1 LQTSI
6 LSGSHSSI
14 YLKLINMDNLENEKL
29 VNSPLIDDSHYSA
42 SNIQVLEG
50 LDAVRKRPSMYIG
63 DTGTRGL
70 HHLVNEVI
78 DNSID
83 EALAGYCKRIDLT
96 INEDGSITVVDDG
109 RGIPVDY
116 HEKEKKSALE
126 VVMTVLHAGGKFDKG
141 SYKVSGGL
149 HGVGVSCVN
158 ALSKKL
164 VAEIHRD
171 GKIWKQE
178 YSKGAPLEPVQE
190 AGTTNKTGT
199 IITFLPDD
207 TIFDQSIEFK
217 FETLASRLREL
228 AFLNK
233 GIYLSVTDKRE
244 FEENDNGDT
253 FRFEEFH
260 SEEGLKEFVEF
271 LDSNR
276 ESLIES
282 TIYIES
288 DKNEVPVEVA
298 MQYNTSF
305 SENLHS
311 YVNNINTIEGGTHL
325 TGFRR
330 ALTRTLK
337 KYADE
342 SGMLSKLKFDISGD
356 DFREGLTAIISVKV
370 QEPQFEGQTKT
381 KLGNSEVSL
390 AVDQAVSE
398 ALTNYLE
405 ENPKDAKVIVQKV
418 ILAAQARHAAR
429 KARELVQ
436 RKTVLSGS
444 GLPGKLSDCSE
455 KDPAQTE
462 IFLVE
467 GDSAGGTAKQGR
479 DRRFQAILPLRGKIL
494 NVEKAMQHRIFENE
508 EIKNMFTAFGVS
520 IGTEEDSKALNL
532 EKIRYHKIIIMTDA
546 DVDGSHIAT
555 LIMTFFFRYMNN
567 LINAGYLY
575 IATPPLFLVKKG
587 KEERYCWSEEERII
601 AVEELGK
608 GREASVHIQ
617 RYKGLGEMNAEQLWD
632 TTMNPETR
640 LLRRVTISSAAEA
653 DRIFSMLMGDEVP
666 PRREFI
672 EKHARYAKIDI

>member
-1 LQTSI
+1 
-6 LSGSHSSI
+6 
-14 YLKLINMDNLENEKL
+14 MDNLDNEKL
-29 VNSPLIDDSHYSA
+29 VNGPAVEGKQYSA
-42 SNIQVLEG
+42 ESIQVLEG
-50 LDAVRKRPSMYIG
+50 LQAVRKRPAMYIG
-63 DTGTRGL
+63 DTGVKGL
-70 HHLVNEVI
+70 HHLVYEVV

-83 EALAGYCKRIDLT
+83 EALGGYCSSIDVI
-96 INEDGSITVVDDG
+96 INEDGSITVIDDG

-158 ALSKKL
+158 ALSQKL
-164 VAEIHRD
+164 VAEVHRD

-178 YSKGAPLEPVQE
+178 YSKGAALEPVRE
-190 AGTTNKTGT
+190 VGTTDKTGT

-207 TIFDQSIEFK
+207 SIFTQTTDYN
-217 FETLASRLREL
+217 FEILSSRLREL

-233 GIYLSVTDKRE
+233 GINLSITDKRE
-244 FEENDNGDT
+244 LEENGNGGK
-253 FRFEEFH
+253 FRNEEFH

-276 ESLIES
+276 ESLIET
-282 TIYIES
+282 TIHIES
-288 DKNEVPVEVA
+288 NKNEVPVEVA

-305 SENLHS
+305 SENIHS

-370 QEPQFEGQTKT
+370 AEPQFEGQTKT

-398 ALTNYLE
+398 SLANYLE
-405 ENPKDAKVIVQKV
+405 ENPKDARTIVQKV

-455 KDPAQTE
+455 KDPSQTE

-494 NVEKAMQHRIFENE
+494 NVEKAMQHKIFESE
-508 EIKNMFTAFGVS
+508 EIRN
-520 IGTEEDSKALNL
+520 I
-532 EKIRYHKIIIMTDA
+532 
-546 DVDGSHIAT
+546 HIAT
-555 LIMTFFFRYMNN
+555 LIMTFFFRYMND
-567 LINAGYLY
+567 LINEGYLY
-575 IATPPLFLVKKG
+575 IATPPLYLVKKG
-587 KEERYCWSEEERII
+587 KEERYCWSDEERNKAI
-601 AVEELGK
+601 EELGK
-608 GREASVHIQ
+608 GRDGSVHIQ

-632 TTMNPETR
+632 TTMNPDTR
-640 LLRRVTISSAAEA
+640 LLRQVTISSAAEA

-672 EKHARYAKIDI
+672 EKHARYANIDI